1 MSTRIQ
7 HAALCALLAVAPA
20 AAQDLTPRMGRYMP
34 LYPALYFS
42 ASHEKNER
50 DRSFDQSGTERE
62 SAAPSLSA
70 PSSFPQTRLDATF
83 SWYFPMFETLEL
95 PFFSSRLHT
104 ARIHLSRIS
113 TQSEGALAVFAADA
127 SDDVRTD
134 ADNLRNNGSGNGDIT
149 LEFGSFLLGSENW
162 RTREGTPLS
171 VLALMGLRLPVG
183 QYDRDAPINAG
194 SNTAAAHLQ
203 LGLHAQP
210 WRGGFVDAGLGLR
223 AHFKNQ
229 DPAFGALMPTQQ
241 GDDVY
246 WDISLA
252 QRLLSGLYLTAQASG
267 REGDPNLYVN
277 PRFAAGAP
285 APPTTIP
292 QSDNFPTPGQYRD
305 EGTALRSAGL
315 SLSYFL
321 SQRWLLGVH
330 YTQALSGRSGEFE
343 LPYTNRRPAGCTV
356 GATGCITGAGGSV
369 QVDGLG
375 PARSYASDRLM
386 FTLDYNFG
394 QEDAFPCTGC
404 TSE

>member
-1 MSTRIQ
+1 MKNRIQ
-7 HAALCALLAVAPA
+7 LAVLCVLLTAVPA
-20 AAQDLTPRMGRYMP
+20 AAQDTAPKMGRYLP

-42 ASHEKNER
+42 AAHERDER
-50 DRSFDQSGTERE
+50 DRSFDQAGVERD
-62 SAAPSLSA
+62 SAAPSLA
-70 PSSFPQTRLDATF
+70 TPSSFPQTRLDAVF
-83 SWYFPMFETLEL
+83 SWYFPMFETLDL

-104 ARIHLSRIS
+104 ARIHLSRVS
-113 TQSEGALAVFAADA
+113 TRSEGALATFAADA
-127 SDDVRTD
+127 SDDARTD
-134 ADNLRNNGSGNGDIT
+134 ADDLQNNGSGNGDIT
-149 LEFGSFLLGSENW
+149 MEFGSFLYGSENW
-162 RTREGTPLS
+162 RTREHTPLA
-171 VLALMGLRLPVG
+171 VLAMVGLRLPVG

-194 SNTAAAHLQ
+194 TNTAAAHVQ

-210 WRGGFVDAGLGLR
+210 WPGGFVDAGVGLR
-223 AHFKNQ
+223 AYFKNQ

-246 WDISLA
+246 WDLSLA
-252 QRLLSGLYLTAQASG
+252 QRLYSGLYVTAQASG
-267 REGDPNLYVN
+267 REGDDNLYVN

-285 APPTTIP
+285 PPTTVP

-305 EGTALRSAGL
+305 RGTALRSAGL
-315 SLSYFL
+315 SLSYFI
-321 SQRWLLGVH
+321 SQRWLLGAH

-356 GATGCITGAGGSV
+356 GATGCITSAGGSA

-375 PARSYASDRLM
+375 PARSYASNRLM

-394 QEDAFPCTGC
+394 QEDAYPCAGC